1 METKLQR
8 VQNLLNKRSR
18 LGEDDDPDE
27 YSAAQMQQSLK
38 NETDD
43 LRDQNRDIKEKLRK
57 LKVVHRGLT

>member
-1 METKLQR
+1 
-8 VQNLLNKRSR
+8 LLNKRSR